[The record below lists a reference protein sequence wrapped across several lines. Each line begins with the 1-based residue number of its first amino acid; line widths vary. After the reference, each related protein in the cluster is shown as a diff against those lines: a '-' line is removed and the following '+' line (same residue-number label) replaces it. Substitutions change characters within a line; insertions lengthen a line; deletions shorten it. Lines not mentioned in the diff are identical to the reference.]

1 VNFSI
6 DIPSEIACEA
16 AIESLGWSIG
26 AVAKNLDRGTP
37 AQREASIAKFIALD
51 TMLNDIQAQRRRFY
65 EMRLRDAA

>member
-26 AVAKNLDRGTP
+26 AVAKHLDRGTTL
-37 AQREASIAKFIALD
+37 QRATSLEKWMALD

-65 EMRLRDAA
+65 EIRLRDAA